1 MCIVHPE
8 ISCLEVN
15 GARKQL
21 LTAGIKAETKTSKI
35 TITNLNNTTRRKTK
49 PT

>member
-1 MCIVHPE
+1 VHPE

-21 LTAGIKAETKTSKI
+21 LTAGIKAETKNVK
-35 TITNLNNTTRRKTK
+35 NNDDNNNNNNNNQ
-49 PT
+49 PQ